1 MSKEKPRYNEIIFSD
16 EETNEII
23 QLYQSGMSTVKIGK
37 QFNVGH
43 KKIASVLEENGIPR
57 TGVSRR
63 KYKINENYFDKIDSP
78 NKAYILGFLFA
89 DGHNEIKKATVSIS
103 LQEEDKEILEL
114 MRQEI
119 GSEKPLEYL
128 DYSNKNDCG
137 YHYKNQYRLMFFN
150 KHICDTLNDIGMLSN
165 KSLSLTFPDI
175 HASLYPHFIRGYF
188 DGDGSVCFSKNGN
201 CIVTITSTESFCN
214 SVKEILFE
222 QLGIYTGIYNASN
235 NNGIT
240 KVASISGKNQVQK
253 FGEYIYK
260 DADMFLSR
268 KYNKFLKKYAA

>member
-128 DYSNKNDCG
+128 DYSNKNDFD

-175 HASLYPHFIRGYF
+175 HASLYQHFIRGYF

>member
-128 DYSNKNDCG
+128 DYSNKNDFG

-175 HASLYPHFIRGYF
+175 HASLYQHFIRGYF

>member
-16 EETNEII
+16 EETQEII

-37 QFNVGH
+37 QFHVGH

-57 TGVSRR
+57 TGVGRR

-78 NKAYILGFLFA
+78 NKAYILGFLYA
-89 DGHNEIKKATVSIS
+89 DGHNEIKKTTVSIS

-119 GSEKPLEYL
+119 GSEKPLEYI
-128 DYSNKNDCG
+128 DYSTKNDFG
-137 YHYKNQYRLMFFN
+137 YHYKNQYRLIFFN
-150 KHICDTLNDIGMLSN
+150 KHICDILNEIGMLPN
-165 KSLSLTFPDI
+165 KSLSLTFPNLE
-175 HASLYPHFIRGYF
+175 ASLYSHFIRGYF

-201 CIVTITSTESFCN
+201 CIATITSTESFCN
-214 SVKEILFE
+214 SIKEILFE

-260 DADMFLSR
+260 DAEMFLSR
-268 KYNKFLKKYAA
+268 KYNKFLEKYAA